1 MKIATARLVSK
12 TLQWFTLF
20 HNTLSCFCQW
30 SRTKL
35 YSFLRV
41 LLLRLDPFW
50 RQLFY
55 FVSLFMLGYFVLA
68 ILEPRNSINPP
79 ERYDLLFTAV
89 SAVTVSSMSTVEM
102 EVFSNTQ
109 LFCLAILMLLGGE
122 VFTSI
127 LELQIQKLKLSV
139 KKESWVKSASLP
151 SSNTNLEGGT
161 NPLNRDIDLK
171 YNSMKFLGVIV
182 VTYFVTVQVSGFLL
196 VSLYVGL
203 VTSAKE
209 VLTNKKLNI
218 QVFSIVTT
226 ISTFTNCGF
235 LPTNESMMVFKKN
248 LGLLVILIPLG
259 LLGNT
264 LYPVFLRLALLLFRK
279 ISSREELKYVLDNEA
294 EFGYHHLL
302 SGVHCWYLAL
312 TSIGFIVIQ
321 FVLLISIEWK
331 SQALAGLNHLEKVV
345 GSLFQVVNTRHAG
358 ESVFDLSLI
367 SPAIIVLIVT
377 MMYLP
382 AYTYFLPREDKHLPL
397 TVNACIKEQKRSS
410 IGFLLLSPLP
420 ILVIII
426 MLICIIESDNMQ
438 KDPLNFSV
446 LNIIFEVISAYGNVG
461 FSLGYS
467 CKRRLETHG
476 ECKDSWYGF
485 AGRWSN
491 ISKLVLVL
499 AMIFGRLRKFH
510 KRGGKAWKLS

>member
-1 MKIATARLVSK
+1 MKITTATFVSK
-12 TLQWFTLF
+12 ILERLTSF
-20 HNTLSCFCQW
+20 HHMLRCLCHW
-30 SRTKL
+30 SRAIL
-35 YSFLRV
+35 SSFLRA

-50 RQLFY
+50 RQLCY
-55 FVSLFMLGYFVLA
+55 FVSLFMLGYFVLS
-68 ILEPRNSINPP
+68 ILEPRNPMNRPKS
-79 ERYDLLFTAV
+79 YDLLFTAV
-89 SAVTVSSMSTVEM
+89 SAVTVSSMATVEM

-109 LFCLAILMLLGGE
+109 LFSLAILMLLGGE
-122 VFTSI
+122 VFTSM
-127 LELQIQKLKLSV
+127 LELQIQKVKLSE
-139 KKESWVKSASLP
+139 KMKNR
-151 SSNTNLEGGT
+151 SNTSNT
-161 NPLNRDIDLK
+161 DIHLK

-182 VTYFVTVQVSGFLL
+182 VSYFVAFQISGFLL

-209 VLTNKKLNI
+209 VLVKKNLNI

-226 ISTFTNCGF
+226 ISTFSNCGY

-248 LGLLVILIPLG
+248 LGLLVILIPLS

-264 LYPVFLRLALLLFRK
+264 LYPVFLRLLLLFFGK
-279 ISSREELKYVLDNEA
+279 INSREELKYVLDNEA
-294 EFGYHHLL
+294 ELGYYHLL

-321 FVLLISIEWK
+321 FVLLISIGWK
-331 SQALAGLNHLEKVV
+331 SQAMDGLNPSEKVI

-367 SPAIIVLIVT
+367 SPAIIVLIIT

-382 AYTYFLPREDKHLPL
+382 AYTYFLPREDKHNLPI
-397 TVNACIKEQKRSS
+397 TAVNHIKEHKKSS

-426 MLICIIESDNMQ
+426 MLICITESDNMQ

-467 CKRRLETHG
+467 CKRQLQPRRD
-476 ECKDSWYGF
+476 CIDSWYGF
-485 AGRWSN
+485 SGRWSN
-491 ISKLVLVL
+491 ISKLILIL

-510 KRGGKAWKLS
+510 KRGGKVWKLSQR